1 MKPAEPS
8 SYSKPLYAKRAP
20 QLLGVE
26 LGGSRY
32 QLRILSLGRE
42 RYDTNSGWEKANYLG
57 GHRHDLYHL
66 VLYTSGHNRVIV
78 GGERHAVA
86 APALVVVSP
95 GERHEFRPQADSV
108 YSYTQITL
116 ALESETGRCRAGFDE
131 MMQALFAVAP
141 RAVRYPAPLDPAAF
155 LRLRAHMDE
164 VIEHIESAGG
174 LSLARAH
181 CSLTQLLFLIME
193 TVHGNDQ
200 TLQENPVDRV
210 RREIERRYMEP
221 LTIDELAA
229 LACMSKGHF
238 QRMFKSRFGTSP
250 IAYCR
255 QLRIEA
261 AAHFLTH
268 SNASCQEAAER
279 VGFDDVYYFTRTF
292 KQLKGVPPGRYRRM
306 REAVGPEV

>member
-1 MKPAEPS
+1 MPTAELS
-8 SYSKPLYAKRAP
+8 FYSKPLYAKRAP
-20 QLLGVE
+20 QMLGLE
-26 LGGSRY
+26 LDGSRY
-32 QLRILSLGRE
+32 DLRILSLGRE
-42 RYDTNSGWEKANYLG
+42 RYDANEGWEEANYLG
-57 GHRHDLYHL
+57 GHRHDLFHI

-78 GGERHAVA
+78 GGRRYDVA

-95 GERHEFRPQADSV
+95 GERHEFRPQADSA
-108 YSYTQITL
+108 YSYTQITF
-116 ALESETGRCRAGFDE
+116 ALENEKGRIRAGFED
-131 MMQALFAVAP
+131 MLHALLGAAP
-141 RAVRYPAPLDPAAF
+141 RAARYPAPLEPAVF
-155 LRLRAHMDE
+155 LRLQANMDE
-164 VIEHIESAGG
+164 IIEHIESGG
-174 LSLARAH
+174 ALSLGRAH
-181 CSLTQLLFLIME
+181 CSLAQLLLLIME
-193 TVHGNDQ
+193 TIHSNDEA
-200 TLQENPVDRV
+200 LQENPVDHV

-221 LTIDELAA
+221 LTVEELAA

-238 QRMFKSRFGTSP
+238 QRTFKSRFGTSP